1 QVLQS
6 LHPEYGDDE
15 MRLVRDELKRKLPPF
30 DAATAPGLVPNIA
43 AGRIANRLD
52 LMGPSYTV
60 DAACASSLIAVEIAL
75 RDLLTGR
82 YDLALVGGA
91 QVTTPIPI
99 LTLFSQLGALSHQ
112 EQIRPFDEGADG
124 TILSEGI
131 GMLVLKREQDALR
144 DGDRIYAVIKGVGSS
159 SDGRA
164 MSVLTPRLEGEV
176 LALHMAYENAGIDP
190 ATVGLIEA
198 HGTGTLVGDATE
210 IEALT
215 TVFGQR
221 QGQVPHCALGTVK
234 SMIGHTMPAAGVAGI
249 IKAALALHH
258 KVLPPTIH
266 CENPNPKLG

>member
-1 QVLQS
+1 MPIGLDGGEPDQWLSLKLAYDALADARYLERLKGNDEERRRTAVILGKGTYLNRGNLNMVQHSLVVDQTLQVLQS

-99 LTLFSQLGALSHQ
+99 LTLFSQLGALS
-112 EQIRPFDEGADG
+112 
-124 TILSEGI
+124 
-131 GMLVLKREQDALR
+131 
-144 DGDRIYAVIKGVGSS
+144 
-159 SDGRA
+159 
-164 MSVLTPRLEGEV
+164 
-176 LALHMAYENAGIDP
+176 
-190 ATVGLIEA
+190 
-198 HGTGTLVGDATE
+198 
-210 IEALT
+210 
-215 TVFGQR
+215 
-221 QGQVPHCALGTVK
+221 
-234 SMIGHTMPAAGVAGI
+234 
-249 IKAALALHH
+249 
-258 KVLPPTIH
+258 
-266 CENPNPKLG
+266 

>member
-1 QVLQS
+1 
-6 LHPEYGDDE
+6 
-15 MRLVRDELKRKLPPF
+15 
-30 DAATAPGLVPNIA
+30 
-43 AGRIANRLD
+43 
-52 LMGPSYTV
+52 
-60 DAACASSLIAVEIAL
+60 
-75 RDLLTGR
+75 
-82 YDLALVGGA
+82 
-91 QVTTPIPI
+91 
-99 LTLFSQLGALSHQ
+99 
-112 EQIRPFDEGADG
+112 
-124 TILSEGI
+124 
-131 GMLVLKREQDALR
+131 REQDALR